1 MRAPEATRS
10 SRKKKS
16 TGAAARLEAIDATI
30 SLPAALLLSDRVT
43 GSERRCYKWTGVW
56 WLAVCAV
63 PNGTAVG
70 VYIGGIQNAGRPSP
84 LTIQARLISC
94 P

>member
-10 SRKKKS
+10 SRKKKT
-16 TGAAARLEAIDATI
+16 TGAAARREAIDATI

-56 WLAVCAV
+56 WL
-63 PNGTAVG
+63 
-70 VYIGGIQNAGRPSP
+70 
-84 LTIQARLISC
+84 
-94 P
+94 